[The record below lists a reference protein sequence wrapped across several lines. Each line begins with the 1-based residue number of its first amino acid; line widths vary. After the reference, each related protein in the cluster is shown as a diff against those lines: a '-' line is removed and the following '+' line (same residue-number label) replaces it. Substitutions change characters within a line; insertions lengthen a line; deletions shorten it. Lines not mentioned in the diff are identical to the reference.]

1 MMAAKLFGDFAVM
14 PDDIAFQVVQR
25 EHRDMYD
32 DCVKR
37 VQWIMGWM
45 PREATVWM
53 TTKNPMLGGVSP
65 VSMIAHN
72 RGERLTNFILEAEMV
87 VDGKREW

>member
-1 MMAAKLFGDFAVM
+1 MTTDFAVM
-14 PDDIAFQVVQR
+14 PDETAFEVVQR
-25 EHRDMYD
+25 EHRDLYD
-32 DCVKR
+32 DFVKR

-65 VSMIAHN
+65 VSMIAHG
-72 RGERLTNFILEAEMV
+72 RGERLCNFITEAEMV
-87 VDGKREW
+87 VDGKRKW